1 MRWESLVHGLL
12 HRYLKANHVRKGKK
26 KAQQKLHLS
35 NQEKKKIKTAC
46 NYAYKLAN

>member
-1 MRWESLVHGLL
+1 MDCCIVT
-12 HRYLKANHVRKGKK
+12 LKQITYEKEK